1 MKLSVSMGVV
11 LLTSKIAYVLLS
23 NMGYVVNMSKGQRM
37 VTQFYLQDLSAM
49 QQSQESASFVPYQTN
64 SMNNIE
70 ARLCYDTR
78 VETESSSF
86 HCNSSEASF
95 SYTTQ
100 QVHAKIQQ
108 LCGTDEESMTSSTP
122 TDFHYRCSELD
133 VYPNVLSLDQ
143 IDESLP
149 SYTQN
154 LATSVLPSDSTT
166 SSGMNIISDSSHS
179 SLTEAASVS
188 SYPVVVISPGKIHVI
203 TMQYYIPLIPRPCLK
218 LNNS

>member
-1 MKLSVSMGVV
+1 
-11 LLTSKIAYVLLS
+11 
-23 NMGYVVNMSKGQRM
+23 
-37 VTQFYLQDLSAM
+37 M
-49 QQSQESASFVPYQTN
+49 QQSQESAAFVPYQTN

-86 HCNSSEASF
+86 HCNPSEASF